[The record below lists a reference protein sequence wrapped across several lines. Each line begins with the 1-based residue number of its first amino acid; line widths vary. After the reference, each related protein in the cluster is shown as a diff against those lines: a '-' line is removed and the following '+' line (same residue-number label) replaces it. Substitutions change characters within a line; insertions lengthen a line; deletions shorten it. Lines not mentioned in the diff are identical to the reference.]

1 MCLEEAGVAKVP
13 PHLSDAEVATLPCAA
28 LTAWNTLFCAGRLKA
43 GDTVVV
49 QDTGGVSIFA
59 LQFARMAGARVIAT
73 SSSDDKLNQ
82 AKALGATDL
91 INYKTTPKWGA
102 EVQKLTAGQ
111 GADIVVEVGGVGTM
125 SESLKAIR
133 IDGFIGVIGVLSGGA
148 GGEMP
153 TGLIMGKSARIAG
166 IALGNRDYFEDMCE
180 AIHVAGLRPVVG
192 RTFGFQ
198 DAQEAFT
205 TMIGQRVVGKIVVEI
220 AGH

>member
-133 IDGFIGVIGVLSGGA
+133 IDGVIGVLGGGA